1 MSKSARR
8 ISYLLSME
16 GVTASPNLATG
27 LGAVLFFSKSAL
39 RWLMESMAGSTLSTV
54 SSSPSP
60 SNIDL
65 FWLILLLEAVSM
77 LEEPSSNN
85 LGFGGGGGGGAC

>member
-1 MSKSARR
+1 MGKSAKR